1 MIGPS
6 GEESVPVRSAQHTES
21 LHDLMA
27 KSRAHRPPG
36 SRLHAAL
43 VVEQTLGHVTYG
55 QNLQAVLA
63 GHPLI
68 DPTFILVPYDMPKWA
83 ARVPATRTGP
93 SDRVSAWPVPSVLSG
108 DTAAST

>member
-1 MIGPS
+1 
-6 GEESVPVRSAQHTES
+6 
-21 LHDLMA
+21 MA

-68 DPTFILVPYDMPKWA
+68 DPTFILVTYDMPKWA
-83 ARVPATRTGP
+83 ARVPGYSNWTVRSGLRA
-93 SDRVSAWPVPSVLSG
+93 VPSVLSG

>member
-1 MIGPS
+1 
-6 GEESVPVRSAQHTES
+6 
-21 LHDLMA
+21 MA

-68 DPTFILVPYDMPKWA
+68 DPTFILVTYDMPKWA
-83 ARVPATRTGP
+83 ARVPGYSNWTARSGL
-93 SDRVSAWPVPSVLSG
+93 RAVPSVLSG